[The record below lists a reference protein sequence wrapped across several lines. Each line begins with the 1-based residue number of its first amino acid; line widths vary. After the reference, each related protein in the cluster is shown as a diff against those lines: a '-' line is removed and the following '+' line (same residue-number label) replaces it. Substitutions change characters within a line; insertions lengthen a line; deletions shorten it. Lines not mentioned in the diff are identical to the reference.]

1 MRAERVAD
9 SGTSTRVGILM
20 RRVEMA
26 TATDNAVCVVYP
38 GRDVGDGRDQLSD
51 VVTAWVAR
59 LCAHARVTAVAI
71 ATETVTL
78 GQNLHSY

>member
-1 MRAERVAD
+1 MA
-9 SGTSTRVGILM
+9 T
-20 RRVEMA
+20 A
-26 TATDNAVCVVYP
+26 TATDNAVYVVYP